1 MAAASALPSKPK
13 SRSLF
18 YPSGPITAK
27 HTKNREGLHRSTD
40 EPLIWPKSGPPT
52 HESRQFSSM
61 DRSKTERAAPSM
73 VSTQNK
79 DLHAGGADQMKYPI
93 LRSRPGQEV
102 PALLDAKHPARMAGK
117 AIVDLRRD
125 LNGLISQGKK
135 GGHTVAGRLL
145 QPGSG
150 YQRRTKEEATQE
162 AALDDWSDDELWES
176 LGRPSG
182 TSRAELKQKA
192 IGRLVTDR
200 CLDSS
205 VASVALGAMAAAIA
219 PSTAP

>member
-79 DLHAGGADQMKYPI
+79 DLQAGGADQMKYPI
-93 LRSRPGQEV
+93 LRSKPGQEV

-125 LNGLISQGKK
+125 LNSLISHGKK

-150 YQRRTKEEATQE
+150 YRRKEEAAQE

-182 TSRAELKQKA
+182 TTRAELKQKA

-205 VASVALGAMAAAIA
+205 VSAAIA

>member
-1 MAAASALPSKPK
+1 
-13 SRSLF
+13 
-18 YPSGPITAK
+18 
-27 HTKNREGLHRSTD
+27 
-40 EPLIWPKSGPPT
+40 
-52 HESRQFSSM
+52 
-61 DRSKTERAAPSM
+61 
-73 VSTQNK
+73 
-79 DLHAGGADQMKYPI
+79 
-93 LRSRPGQEV
+93 
-102 PALLDAKHPARMAGK
+102 MAGK

-150 YQRRTKEEATQE
+150 YRRKEEAAQE

-182 TSRAELKQKA
+182 TTRAELKQKA

-205 VASVALGAMAAAIA
+205 VSAAIA